1 MSGNSYRVF
10 VSSRTVALELGRL
23 GRLINVGDWLAS
35 CGPTDLVS
43 LTTNLLENAA
53 NLSRGHPARGHIIA
67 CGARCGWGSETTLRC
82 LEEQYQPQPTEPR
95 IHIQTAEGMGT
106 EDHVEDYKPL

>member
-1 MSGNSYRVF
+1 MTHV
-10 VSSRTVALELGRL
+10 ELGRL

-35 CGPTDLVS
+35 CGPTDLGT

-53 NLSRGHPARGHIIA
+53 NLSRGHPTRGHIIA

-82 LEEQYQPQPTEPR
+82 LEEQYQPQATEAR
-95 IHIQTAEGMGT
+95 IRGSISRLQRGWEPKIMLRITSPFS
-106 EDHVEDYKPL
+106 KR